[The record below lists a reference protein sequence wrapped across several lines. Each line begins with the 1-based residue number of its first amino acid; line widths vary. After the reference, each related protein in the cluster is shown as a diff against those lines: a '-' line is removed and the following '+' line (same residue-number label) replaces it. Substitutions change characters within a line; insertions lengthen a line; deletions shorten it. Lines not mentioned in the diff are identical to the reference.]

1 MSLANTNATRR
12 TYNSPLREQQAAAT
26 RDRILAGLVQTM
38 AEGLADVSM
47 PAVARASGVSVATVY
62 RHFPSK
68 HALFDAM
75 PEYIARRTGT
85 HELRSPQSFEELR
98 HSIESVY
105 ENVSRVDDV
114 LRAAMDSPLGDT
126 ARRAQMPARLRFI
139 EGFLM
144 ILAPGLEEPA
154 RSRLVRLM
162 LILTSSGAQRML
174 SAAGLDAHE
183 AADDA
188 MWAIQTIIE
197 AETAKT

>member
-1 MSLANTNATRR
+1 MLHGPVMIDVLGTELTADDRELLLHPAAGGVILFSRNFS
-12 TYNSPLREQQAAAT
+12 SPKQLYR
-26 RDRILAGLVQTM
+26 LVK
-38 AEGLADVSM
+38 E
-47 PAVARASGVSVATVY
+47 
-62 RHFPSK
+62 
-68 HALFDAM
+68 
-75 PEYIARRTGT
+75 I

-139 EGFLM
+139 EGFLV

-183 AADDA
+183 SADDA